1 MPNFLRE
8 GERKAQGDRNER
20 KQSLKSHKT
29 LQANQAR
36 KRDIPKPKLEPK
48 RQTNLSLGEKRGRNK
63 YIAPKERIYMHPS
76 LSFSFSF
83 PHWGKIKNYLWA
95 GGVISFT
102 NEEKGKLHLH
112 EDTPFLH
119 NKSRCETSNHL
130 QLQFQIGPPNHPHV
144 PPTLLSNG
152 VKYVLIDTSPFDGKA
167 IKRQISIKTPHND
180 KYANHEI
187 HGSDPLIK

>member
-63 YIAPKERIYMHPS
+63 YIAPKERIYMHPRQ
-76 LSFSFSF
+76 
-83 PHWGKIKNYLWA
+83 
-95 GGVISFT
+95 
-102 NEEKGKLHLH
+102 KL
-112 EDTPFLH
+112 FV
-119 NKSRCETSNHL
+119 SRGSNFFH
-130 QLQFQIGPPNHPHV
+130 
-144 PPTLLSNG
+144 
-152 VKYVLIDTSPFDGKA
+152 K
-167 IKRQISIKTPHND
+167 
-180 KYANHEI
+180 
-187 HGSDPLIK
+187 